1 MFWKF
6 WKPKYILSG
15 QSSQHCISWT
25 GEQWEF
31 KLTDPDEVRQGTNI
45 DVFIKSRI
53 KCDWLY
59 SLFYVCVRVCGV
71 CGEGGNKNLHLIAVI
86 HEKLSQRNVQKIQ
99 NCVSEIEN
107 QKSHFPKLENLVQV
121 ARRWGIRK
129 NKPKMNYEKLSRG
142 LRYYYDKNIIQKTGG
157 KRCQLLLSPMHAHPL
172 AEYHNGWIRFHT

>member
-1 MFWKF
+1 M
-6 WKPKYILSG
+6 
-15 QSSQHCISWT
+15 
-25 GEQWEF
+25 
-31 KLTDPDEVRQGTNI
+31 
-45 DVFIKSRI
+45 
-53 KCDWLY
+53 
-59 SLFYVCVRVCGV
+59 
-71 CGEGGNKNLHLIAVI
+71 IAVI

-157 KRCQLLLSPMHAHPL
+157 KRCQLLLPPIHAHPPCRISQQL
-172 AEYHNGWIRFHT
+172 NKISHLGFWDLSHPFFWCLNNMECPNLKQNKESSAVIWSKDHVVSRHHT